1 MAADKEHSRT
11 LEKESGSLS
20 SSLYFRPADKAV
32 KNCTL
37 YYFAD
42 NAAHTDYEENERE
55 RERKRLYLL
64 CSAALSSSK

>member
-20 SSLYFRPADKAV
+20 SSLYFRPGDKAV

-42 NAAHTDYEENERE
+42 NAAH
-55 RERKRLYLL
+55 
-64 CSAALSSSK
+64 